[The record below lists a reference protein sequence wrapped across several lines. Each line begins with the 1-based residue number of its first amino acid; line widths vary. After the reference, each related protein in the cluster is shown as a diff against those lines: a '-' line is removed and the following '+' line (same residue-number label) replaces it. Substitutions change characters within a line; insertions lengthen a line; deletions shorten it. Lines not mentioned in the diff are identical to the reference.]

1 MWRRGQEIKCCKG
14 VLVSRELLFA
24 ALNRITVLAPGT
36 FSVMSCLLKFG
47 LQVQRRTNTEC
58 ACTISGNRVT
68 SSGLVTWV
76 DGLVYAIRPMNIF
89 RVVAVESRGT

>member
-1 MWRRGQEIKCCKG
+1 M
-14 VLVSRELLFA
+14 SRELLFA

-47 LQVQRRTNTEC
+47 HQVQRTNTEC
-58 ACTISGNRVT
+58 ACTISAFSGNRVT